1 MAMEEIYLVAGAT
14 GALGQ
19 QIVSR
24 LLRQNKHVR
33 ALVRDKVK
41 GRALLGE
48 NLELAQGDLRQI
60 DTLHEAVRSVS
71 TVICVV
77 GTRTVEGANN
87 PQAVDYE
94 GVRNLAT
101 AAKAAGVQHF
111 ILISSL
117 GVTHE
122 DHPLNTMGRVLEW
135 KKKGEDALRA
145 SGLTYT
151 IIRPGGL
158 TDEPGGQ
165 RALKLDQGDKISG
178 HISRADTADVSLQ
191 ALNNPRAR
199 NATFEVIEVEGQQPD
214 TLDSLF
220 DSLKSD
226 QEAAANAG

>member
-24 LLRQNKHVR
+24 LLRRGKHVR
-33 ALVRDKVK
+33 ALVRDKTK

-48 NLELAQGDLRQI
+48 NLELVQGDIRQI
-60 DTLHEAVRSVS
+60 DTLHEAARDVKI
-71 TVICVV
+71 VICAT
-77 GTRTVEGANN
+77 GTRSAEGAND

-94 GVRNLAT
+94 GVRNLVN
-101 AAKAAGVQHF
+101 AAKGAGVQHF
-111 ILISSL
+111 LLVSSL
-117 GVTHE
+117 GVTQE
-122 DHPLNTMGRVLEW
+122 NHPLNNFGRVLEW

-145 SGLTYT
+145 SGLDYT

-178 HISRADTADVSLQ
+178 RVSRADVADISLQ
-191 ALNNPRAR
+191 ALTHPNAR
-199 NATFEVIEVEGQQPD
+199 NVTFELIEAEGQQPGS
-214 TLDSLF
+214 LDPLF
-220 DSLKSD
+220 DGLKSD
-226 QEAAANAG
+226 QEAAKA

>member
-33 ALVRDKVK
+33 ALVRDKAK

-48 NLELAQGDLRQI
+48 NLELVLGDMRQI
-60 DTLHEAVRSVS
+60 DTLHEAVQNVA
-71 TVICVV
+71 TVICVA
-77 GTRTVEGANN
+77 GTRTPEGANG

-94 GVRNLAT
+94 GVRNLVN
-101 AAKAAGVQHF
+101 AAKGADVQHF
-111 ILISSL
+111 LLISSL
-117 GVTHE
+117 GVTN
-122 DHPLNTMGRVLEW
+122 DNHPLNNFGRVLEW
-135 KKKGEDALRA
+135 KKRGEDALRA
-145 SGLTYT
+145 SDVAYT
-151 IIRPGGL
+151 IVRPGSL

-178 HISRADTADVSLQ
+178 RVSRADVADIALQ
-191 ALNNPRAR
+191 ALTHPRAH

-214 TLDSLF
+214 SLDALFETL
-220 DSLKSD
+220 KTD
-226 QEAAANAG
+226 QEATTNA

>member
-1 MAMEEIYLVAGAT
+1 MAMEAIYLVAGAT
-14 GALGQ
+14 GGLGQ

-33 ALVRDKVK
+33 ALVRDRLK

-48 NLELAQGDLRQI
+48 NLELAQGDMRQI
-60 DTLHEAVRSVS
+60 DTLHEAVQNVT
-71 TVICVV
+71 TVICVT
-77 GTRTVEGANN
+77 GTRTSEGGNN

-94 GVRNLAT
+94 GVRNLAN
-101 AAKAAGVQHF
+101 AAKGAGVQHF
-111 ILISSL
+111 ILVSSL
-117 GVTHE
+117 GVTHD
-122 DHPLNTMGRVLEW
+122 DHPLNNMGRVLEW

-178 HISRADTADVSLQ
+178 RISRADAADIILQ
-191 ALNNPRAR
+191 ALHNPHAL

-214 TLDSLF
+214 KLDSLF
-220 DSLKSD
+220 ESLKSD
-226 QEAAANAG
+226 QEAAANA

>member
-1 MAMEEIYLVAGAT
+1 MAMEEIFLVAGAT
-14 GALGQ
+14 GRLGQ

-33 ALVRDKVK
+33 ALVRDRLK

-48 NLELAQGDLRQI
+48 NLELAQGDTRQI
-60 DTLHEAVRSVS
+60 DTLHEAVQNVT
-71 TVICVV
+71 TVICVT
-77 GTRTVEGANN
+77 GTRTADGANN

-94 GVRNLAT
+94 GVRNLAH
-101 AAKAAGVQHF
+101 AAKGAGVQHF
-111 ILISSL
+111 ILVSSL

-122 DHPLNTMGRVLEW
+122 DHPLNKMGRVLEW

-145 SGLTYT
+145 SGLNYT

-178 HISRADTADVSLQ
+178 RVSRADTADISLH
-191 ALNNPRAR
+191 ALNNPQAR
-199 NATFEVIEVEGQQPD
+199 NATFEVVEMEGQQPD
-214 TLDSLF
+214 NLDALFETLVP
-220 DSLKSD
+220 D
-226 QEAAANAG
+226 QKTAKNA